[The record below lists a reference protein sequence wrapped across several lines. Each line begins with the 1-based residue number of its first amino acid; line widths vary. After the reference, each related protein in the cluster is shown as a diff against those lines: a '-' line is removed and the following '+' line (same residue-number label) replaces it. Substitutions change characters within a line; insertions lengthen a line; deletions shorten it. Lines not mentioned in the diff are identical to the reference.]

1 MEYIRH
7 AGTVSADGVHDII
20 KGRASGVD
28 GIIIKRASV
37 RTDGVLS
44 NVEDYTENEIQ
55 SDTRRT
61 TRSRDAKGSKGVQGD
76 AMGYIE
82 VTEVEDVVKNI
93 KIEEEDVG
101 EE

>member
-7 AGTVSADGVHDII
+7 AGTVSADGVHDIL
-20 KGRASGVD
+20 KGRSSGVD